1 MKIRLFTIPN
11 VITLLNLLAGCLAVV
26 AALDHNPPEAFWWI
40 AFAAVCDFLD
50 GFTARTLRSYSE
62 VGKQLDSLADMVSF
76 GVAPAMILFAM
87 LQDFPDLPGGVACVA
102 FLVALF
108 SALRLAKFNIDT
120 RQGDEFIGFPTPA
133 NALLIASVGFVAVRG
148 SDPWIGALAHDAI
161 GLAALAVSLSLLL
174 VSEIRMFSFK
184 FKNFSLKDN
193 ALRYAFLLYA
203 VVLLAWLQVNALPWI
218 IITYIILSTVIDLF
232 GRLFCSRNKTW

>member
-11 VITLLNLLAGCLAVV
+11 AITLLNLLAGCLAVV
-26 AALDHNPPEAFWWI
+26 AAIDRNLPEAFWWI

-50 GFTARTLRSYSE
+50 GFAARMLKSYSE
-62 VGKQLDSLADMVSF
+62 VGKQLDSLADVVSF
-76 GVAPAMILFAM
+76 GVAPAMILFVM
-87 LQDFPDLPGGVACVA
+87 LQGFSDLPAGVAYVA

-120 RQGDEFIGFPTPA
+120 RQSEEFIGLPTPA
-133 NALLIASVGFVAVRG
+133 NALLIASIGFVATRG

-161 GLAALAVSLSLLL
+161 GLVALVVLLSALL

-184 FKNFSLKDN
+184 FKNFLLKDN

-203 VVLLAWLQVNALPWI
+203 VVLLVWLQVEAFPWVI
-218 IITYIILSTVIDLF
+218 ISYIVFSVVMDLV
-232 GRLFCSRNKTW
+232 GRLFRSRGKVQ